1 MSTTFTTSGEPRTT
15 PRVGPRPS
23 SGTSFRHPT
32 RSWGSVARASL
43 EERIRIQ
50 ALDDGSSSEGDV
62 RLEVS
67 LVTPAEGAQ
76 PWGYSTVS
84 AWVYVD
90 GRWTGVDA
98 LARLGSQLERSGVL
112 VDLSDGRLTLL
123 GATGGRIP
131 VSARLVVS
139 NRSGDRSSHWGLV
152 TGKEWADHSSLSPE
166 SCNCAPPG
174 AKSESVEPVL
184 GEAEAADAE
193 GRGAQ
198 SIQLAET
205 PTSKAR
211 ALNHDSANQEAPLPA
226 ADLAGVVDIATHR
239 EIEGSTGKTIR
250 MLVDETDN
258 RETGAFTGTR
268 KFP

>member
-1 MSTTFTTSGEPRTT
+1 MS
-15 PRVGPRPS
+15 
-23 SGTSFRHPT
+23 
-32 RSWGSVARASL
+32 SV
-43 EERIRIQ
+43 
-50 ALDDGSSSEGDV
+50 
-62 RLEVS
+62 
-67 LVTPAEGAQ
+67 
-76 PWGYSTVS
+76 TVPFNPENTIS
-84 AWVYVD
+84 VMA
-90 GRWTGVDA
+90 
-98 LARLGSQLERSGVL
+98 
-112 VDLSDGRLTLL
+112 
-123 GATGGRIP
+123 ATQI
-131 VSARLVVS
+131 
-139 NRSGDRSSHWGLV
+139 
-152 TGKEWADHSSLSPE
+152 
-166 SCNCAPPG
+166 
-174 AKSESVEPVL
+174 
-184 GEAEAADAE
+184 E